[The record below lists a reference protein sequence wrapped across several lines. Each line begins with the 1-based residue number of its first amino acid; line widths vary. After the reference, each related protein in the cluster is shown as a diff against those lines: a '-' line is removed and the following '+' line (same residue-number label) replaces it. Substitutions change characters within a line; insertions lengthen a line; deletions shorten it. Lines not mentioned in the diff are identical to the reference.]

1 MRKWNFCAGPAAIPE
16 EVLREAQNELLE
28 WGLSG
33 SSVMEVSHRSDLF
46 AEVATS
52 STTDIKALLNIGD
65 DHEVLF
71 LQGGATLQFTSVPLN
86 FTKKSSIVS
95 YLNTGLWSKK
105 AIKAASKYASVNVVA
120 SSEESNYTYVP
131 STNEWRVDSD
141 SIYFH
146 YVMNET
152 IQGLAMR
159 DPISSE
165 IPVICD
171 MSSCILSEEV
181 DFHNLDLVY
190 AGAQKNIGP
199 AGLTLVI
206 IKKDFLEK
214 ANEDIPDILSYKKNS
229 QAGSM
234 LNTPPTFAWY
244 LAGKGFNWLLKK
256 GGLKSSHKEN
266 EKKAKLLYDFIDS
279 SSFYSNP
286 VEKEYRSIMNVPF
299 LLDDENAD
307 SSFLEKAEI
316 KGLLNLK
323 GHRSVGG
330 MRASIYNATPFE
342 AVEDLVSFMSDFER
356 SYTGNGK

>member
-16 EVLREAQNELLE
+16 EVLIEAQNELLE
-28 WGLSG
+28 WDLSG

-46 AEVATS
+46 AEVAAS
-52 STTDIKALLNIGD
+52 SMKDIKALLNIGD

-105 AIKAASKYASVNVVA
+105 AIKAASKYASVNVAA

-131 STNEWRVDSD
+131 STQEWRVDSD

-159 DPISSE
+159 DPISSD
-165 IPVICD
+165 IPVISD

-181 DFHNLDLVY
+181 DFNNLDLVY

-234 LNTPPTFAWY
+234 LNTPPTFSWY
-244 LAGKGFNWLLKK
+244 LAGKVFKWLLKK
-256 GGLKSSHKEN
+256 GGVKSIQKEN

-299 LLDDENAD
+299 LLDDENGD

-316 KGLLNLK
+316 NGLLNLK

-342 AVEDLVSFMSDFER
+342 AVEDLVSFMNDFER